1 MPEQQP
7 LRKSVFGAITAKRR
21 DPSWRATERQ
31 LLLFGL
37 VGGLQLG
44 VDWSCFVGLSM
55 IGLAAAP
62 ANLTGRVISSVLGFW
77 LNRSLTFANAGS
89 RTMPTRQLV
98 RFLAGW
104 ALTALLSTLM
114 VTALDHMLGLRAAAV
129 GKLFIDGLLAIF
141 SFWLSKHWIFR

>member
-1 MPEQQP
+1 M
-7 LRKSVFGAITAKRR
+7 VFGAIAAKRK
-21 DPSWRATERQ
+21 DPAWRATERQ

-44 VDWSCFVGLSM
+44 IDWSCFVGLSM
-55 IGLAAAP
+55 LGLAAAP
-62 ANLTGRVISSVLGFW
+62 ANLSGRVVSSVLGFW

-89 RTMPTRQLV
+89 RKAMPTRQLI
-98 RFLAGW
+98 RFIIGW

-114 VTALDHMLGLRAAAV
+114 VTALDHVLGLRGAAI
-129 GKLFIDGLLAIF
+129 GKLFVDGLLAIF